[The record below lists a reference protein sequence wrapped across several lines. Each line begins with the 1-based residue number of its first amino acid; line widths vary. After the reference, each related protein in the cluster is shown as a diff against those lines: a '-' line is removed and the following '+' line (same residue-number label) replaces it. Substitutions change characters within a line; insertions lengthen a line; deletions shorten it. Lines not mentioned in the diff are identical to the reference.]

1 MADHYRGTPPLRGK
15 KKKPP
20 HRNEK
25 NVDPVT
31 SDEEAPPP
39 LPPKKSQMREAS
51 VETSSYHSLA
61 VDNDSIQSR
70 PLPTPPTP
78 IRTKKTLVENSN
90 DEDDITMGN
99 TEVFHSLKSE
109 KSKTFVNNDDDDEI
123 TMANTE
129 VFHSLISEKSETLI
143 KNQRSSL
150 TLVQDEDDDDN
161 GDETLADSIIDSM
174 HTCLDTVQSETAVDP
189 DRTISD
195 HANDSDDETE
205 YLEEMLPLDPTARNE
220 TPTTPTIE

>member
-1 MADHYRGTPPLRGK
+1 M
-15 KKKPP
+15 
-20 HRNEK
+20 
-25 NVDPVT
+25 
-31 SDEEAPPP
+31 
-39 LPPKKSQMREAS
+39 
-51 VETSSYHSLA
+51 
-61 VDNDSIQSR
+61 DNDSIQSR

-205 YLEEMLPLDPTARNE
+205 VIDLLDDSDNE
-220 TPTTPTIE
+220 DAERKFIRESTFFDRELSFSRS

>member
-1 MADHYRGTPPLRGK
+1 M
-15 KKKPP
+15 
-20 HRNEK
+20 
-25 NVDPVT
+25 
-31 SDEEAPPP
+31 
-39 LPPKKSQMREAS
+39 
-51 VETSSYHSLA
+51 
-61 VDNDSIQSR
+61 DNDSIQSR

-109 KSKTFVNNDDDDEI
+109 KSKTFVNNDDDDDEI

-161 GDETLADSIIDSM
+161 GDETLADSIIDSIIDSM

-205 YLEEMLPLDPTARNE
+205 YLEEMLPLDPQNE
-220 TPTTPTIE
+220 TPTPPIE